1 MSSPNLP
8 QVSSDRVMEILQRDP
23 LGAAL
28 LRAAIAEATVEVY
41 QRRIEELERAA
52 DDTAS
57 EPAHALRPAESA
69 QF

>member
-1 MSSPNLP
+1 MPNQALP

-41 QRRIEELERAA
+41 QQRIEELERPATDSA
-52 DDTAS
+52 N
-57 EPAHALRPAESA
+57 EPAHALRPESA
-69 QF
+69 QL